1 MLVANKE
8 LEYYY
13 PEKIDIEKNKN
24 RTVIKR
30 KKKTKAIYKLFI
42 MGIAMI
48 GLILSLFILYRY
60 TNITNIRLEITELEK
75 QKIELEK
82 EKEIL
87 IAELEAVKS
96 SSKVEEDAI
105 IKLGMEYP
113 SEDQIVYVNLDEL
126 DVADNFNAKKE
137 FSIVKQ
143 LKNIVN
149 LVLSLF

>member
-1 MLVANKE
+1 LLVANKE